1 MYIKIHK
8 ISLDSQLN
16 HRLCQYTYKHF
27 KNMSLLSCRATPDAT
42 DASSE
47 ESQNV
52 LTLVSFTNN
61 CGSGIDPQHF
71 IH

>member
-1 MYIKIHK
+1 
-8 ISLDSQLN
+8 
-16 HRLCQYTYKHF
+16 
-27 KNMSLLSCRATPDAT
+27 MSLLSCRATPDAT